1 MSFESLLP
9 ILSCYQVFK
18 KSEWLRNLFSSFD
31 SLIDFCKVD
40 QIAEKE
46 AMATRC
52 KLDALVLVELYPA
65 LSLYMFIQ

>member
-18 KSEWLRNLFSSFD
+18 KSEWLRNLLSSFD

-52 KLDALVLVELYPA
+52 KLDALVLVKLYPA